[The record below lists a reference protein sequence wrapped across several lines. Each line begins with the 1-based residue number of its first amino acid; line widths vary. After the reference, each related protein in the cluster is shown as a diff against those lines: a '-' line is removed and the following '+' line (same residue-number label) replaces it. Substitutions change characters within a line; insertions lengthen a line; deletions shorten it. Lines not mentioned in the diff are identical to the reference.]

1 MSTMI
6 NLMRSNVPHE
16 PLKNIIKNGE
26 AFAKTMK

>member
-6 NLMRSNVPHE
+6 NLMRSNAPNE
-16 PLKNIIKNGE
+16 PLKNIIKNGP